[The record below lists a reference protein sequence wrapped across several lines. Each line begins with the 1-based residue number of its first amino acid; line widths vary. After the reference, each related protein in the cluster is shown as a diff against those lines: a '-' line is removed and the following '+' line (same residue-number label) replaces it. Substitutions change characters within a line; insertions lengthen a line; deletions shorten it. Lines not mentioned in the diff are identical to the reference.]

1 MRLRIIVINCPARQ
15 MGHYK
20 EQLHIC
26 VSCKVVRDSNRGV
39 GGVRKVKT
47 EWVLRKNIIKIYHNG
62 CVL

>member
-1 MRLRIIVINCPARQ
+1 